1 MKKFI
6 ALIFSL
12 FCVGMLFVG
21 CTKETD
27 KYYSDVY
34 DFWSAKVNAT
44 EDAEY
49 YNQNQNIS
57 YKIPNADA
65 LISGEFSELSKYQTI
80 FNSLKQDVE
89 NLSFD
94 FTHDPKLE
102 GKELKNAQNKVTDYK
117 EQLKTYEDEIVDFK
131 NSKHNFETTCSELVG
146 NEVGIIEKDE
156 YKAFLASY
164 RELISS
170 LNDVFSKMFD
180 CAKAIS
186 YPGKVSGFKTNS
198 ERIGA
203 IKENVYETKIL
214 LTRDYVYFCYEH
226 NDDTQSQTYIN
237 TIFDNYDKV
246 RKLAIDNDKLSKD
259 KSEETLP
266 KIDGKIEALG
276 TWLNYYKGE
285 VAKIKSE
292 MSEGRF
298 RYNISGLEINNSGN
312 AVIKENHE
320 KYLTLINSTMKNLS
334 KTCVDL
340 VAFY

>member
-12 FCVGMLFVG
+12 LCVGMVFVG
-21 CTKETD
+21 CSKETE
-27 KYYSDVY
+27 KYFYDVY
-34 DFWSAKVNAT
+34 DYWDSKVQAADDSEFYDQTKNIT
-44 EDAEY
+44 
-49 YNQNQNIS
+49 YN
-57 YKIPNADA
+57 IPNAA
-65 LISGEFSELSKYQTI
+65 LISGEFAELDKYQMI
-80 FNSLKQDVE
+80 YKSLKSDVQK
-89 NLSFD
+89 LSVE

-146 NEVGIIEKDE
+146 NEVGVIEKDE
-156 YKAFLASY
+156 YKAFLSSY
-164 RELISS
+164 RGLIGS
-170 LNDVFSKMFD
+170 LNDVFSKMYE
-180 CAKAIS
+180 CAKAMF
-186 YPGKVSGFKTNS
+186 YPGKASGFKTNT
-198 ERIGA
+198 ERANA
-203 IKENVYETKIL
+203 IKETIYEAKIL
-214 LTRDYVYFCYEH
+214 LARDYMYFCYEH
-226 NDDTQSQTYIN
+226 NDSTQSQANID

-246 RKLAIDNDKLSKD
+246 RAIALDYDKLAKEKA
-259 KSEETLP
+259 EATLP
-266 KIDGKIEALG
+266 KIDSKIETLA
-276 TWLNYYKGE
+276 TWLNYYKSE

-298 RYNISGLEINNSGN
+298 RYNISGLEINNAEN